1 MPNWNGLVLTK
12 KGQLLQAKVGTGV
25 VLALTKMKL
34 GSGVLPE
41 GASLEDLT
49 DLVTPE
55 QNVGIAAKEV
65 LTEQK
70 MCKISA
76 TITNVGLSAGYYVR
90 ELGVFANDPDD
101 GEILYAVTSDSAPDY
116 LPPEGGSTAV
126 SQEFAVYISASNA
139 SDVNVSIDPGAL
151 ATMGYVQLSINTH
164 NEDPASH
171 PDLDFVTQ
179 LDAAADGIHYQTR
192 NGETDQVIDLINQ
205 LQATLSQ
212 GTVPSGN
219 TGSLAALLS
228 GIVHQIKALS
238 GKSNWWETPKNN
250 FETLSAGDLTGILPV
265 AHGGTGTDSLANV
278 TVGKAGTLVGDAGL
292 WNYLHRLGKN
302 PTLPTTNI
310 ALNALGVFMSYFD
323 EEDYKIANQ
332 PGQYGQLLNIP
343 ASNESEST
351 QLWIEQPTGRMYHRG
366 GNALGGID
374 DEPFKRFLD
383 TDDLS
388 AAGVVAGDV
397 SNANAWW
404 VKLGGA
410 VPLIIQ
416 GGYTRVGSRSDITV
430 GYPISF
436 GKVLGIEGLAVV
448 NDQNSSGRG
457 FEHIK
462 TFSGSSFIYYSGY
475 DIDNKWLTWL
485 AVGI

>member
-34 GSGVLPE
+34 GSGVLPN
-41 GASLEDLT
+41 GTSLEDLT

-65 LTEQK
+65 LTDQK

-76 TITNVGLSAGYYVR
+76 TITNIGLSAGYYVR

-139 SDVNVSIDPGAL
+139 SDVEVSIDPGAL

-171 PDLDFVTQ
+171 PNLDFVTQ

-212 GTVPSGN
+212 GTVPGGN
-219 TGSLAALLS
+219 TGTLAALLS

-238 GKSNWWETPKNN
+238 GKSNWWDTPKTN
-250 FETLSAGDLTGILPV
+250 FETLSAGDVTGILPV

-292 WNYLHRLGKN
+292 WDYLHRLGEN
-302 PTLPTTNI
+302 PTLPTTNN
-310 ALNALGVFMSYFD
+310 ALNALGVFMSFFTQ
-323 EEDYKIANQ
+323 ENKIANQ
-332 PGQYGQLLNIP
+332 PTQYGQLLNLP
-343 ASNESEST
+343 ADKGAEST
-351 QLWIEQPTGRMYHRG
+351 QLWIVQPSGMMYHRS
-366 GNALGGID
+366 GNASIAINNT
-374 DEPFKRFLD
+374 PFKRFLD

-388 AAGVVAGDV
+388 AAGVVAGNV

-416 GGYTRVGSRSDITV
+416 GGYTWVGLRSDITV
-430 GYPISF
+430 RYPISF
-436 GKVLGIEGLAVV
+436 SKVLGIAGLAVV
-448 NDQNSSGRG
+448 NDRNSSGRG
-457 FEHIK
+457 LEHIK
-462 TFSGSSFIYYSGY
+462 TFSGSSFIYYSGF